1 MQIKI
6 GPDEGNSGAIIRW
19 GKYLDNGVWIAWR
32 HWNSRLVKRFRFM
45 RGYIAISLLTISW
58 GN

>member
-1 MQIKI
+1 MKF

-19 GKYLDNGVWIAWR
+19 GKYWDNGIWIQYR
-32 HWNSRLVKRFRFM
+32 YKRLWFKWRFRKN
-45 RGYIAISLLTISW
+45 YINLGFIRISW